1 MRETVEMKRIFATA
15 GILAQLVAGTTSAH
29 AHGGHLG
36 EVAGHTHWVGIAAV
50 AAAAALA
57 AGVAL
62 AGRKRRSG
70 ASRDE
75 EKAQDAAP
83 KESAA

>member
-1 MRETVEMKRIFATA
+1 MKRIFATV
-15 GILAQLVAGTTSAH
+15 GILAQPVAGATVAH

-36 EVAGHTHWVGIAAV
+36 EVAGHAHWIGIAAV

-57 AGVAL
+57 AGIAL
-62 AGRKRRSG
+62 AERKRRSG
-70 ASRDE
+70 TSRGE
-75 EKAQDAAP
+75 EKLQDETP